1 MKQIAWFFKT
11 YFIFTLLFVVQKP
24 LFMLLTP
31 TPAGQNIDNL
41 FSSAFEV
48 MWHGL
53 PLDLSLA
60 GYFTII
66 PAHRFFLD
74 AQGDHPTCIEHLF
87 SDSSSLDELLLRAQ
101 YHPVS
106 LLVIPIGYHTF
117 LLLLHIA
124 IRRLGECQRVD
135 RLPGHPCHGGM
146 YAHHL
151 VCPEDV

>member
-11 YFIFTLLFVVQKP
+11 YFTFTLLFVVQKP

-66 PAHRFFLD
+66 PA
-74 AQGDHPTCIEHLF
+74 
-87 SDSSSLDELLLRAQ
+87 LLL
-101 YHPVS
+101 
-106 LLVIPIGYHTF
+106 
-117 LLLLHIA
+117 IA
-124 IRRLGECQRVD
+124 SFWMRKEID
-135 RLPGHPCHGGM
+135 RKS
-146 YAHHL
+146 
-151 VCPEDV
+151 VV